1 MQAIDNSNLIGY
13 CKVNCSITSFL
24 PAVSYT
30 YDPVAKEVV
39 VQDGST
45 YGAGD
50 GLKKVH
56 IRVLDLFGN
65 EVRDTIT
72 ATGAPG
78 VKTIDVSSLNATK
91 GLNITATIITNVD
104 FHADGSAFGI
114 QAAGALAN
122 WDKK

>member
-1 MQAIDNSNLIGY
+1 MQAIDNTNLVGY
-13 CKVNCSITSFL
+13 CKANCSITSFL
-24 PAVSYT
+24 PSASYVYDAVE
-30 YDPVAKEVV
+30 KEVV

-56 IRVLDLFGN
+56 IKVHDQFGS

-72 ATGAPG
+72 VTGVGGA
-78 VKTIDVSSLNATK
+78 KTIDVSTLNTSK
-91 GLNITATIITNVD
+91 SLNITATIITNND

-114 QAAGALAN
+114 QAAGNLAN